1 MRRDDVRRHVGKTDV
16 SLTSVRRDYV
26 AVTSIRCHVGTK
38 CPFSTVGIISAQVT
52 VEMPQHGA
60 GLRRSGDFPDELIIE
75 LMVHLESVRLLLHR
89 NDHIGHHVP
98 STVERNGHI
107 LHHDLNDEQVCNT
120 HLKLGQKSINVA
132 ATSCRQKT
140 SKCILMH
147 LRIL

>member
-16 SLTSVRRDYV
+16 LLTSVRRDY
-26 AVTSIRCHVGTK
+26 VGTK

-52 VEMPQHGA
+52 VEMPQYGA
-60 GLRRSGDFPDELIIE
+60 RPRRSGDFPDELIIE

-132 ATSCRQKT
+132 ATSCRHKT
-140 SKCILMH
+140 SKCIKEYYSL
-147 LRIL
+147 LIGPFLIWDL